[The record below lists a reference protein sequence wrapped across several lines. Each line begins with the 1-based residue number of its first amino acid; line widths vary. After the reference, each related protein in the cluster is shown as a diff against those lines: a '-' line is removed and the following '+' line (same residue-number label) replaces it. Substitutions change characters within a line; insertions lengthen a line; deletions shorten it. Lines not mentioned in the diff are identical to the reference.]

1 MKVFNFK
8 SPFTGED
15 LSVMVNVRSYNNGR
29 PALELLEEDMTYG
42 LTPYAVAT
50 VNLPDVLLQPN
61 EILIK
66 DYAENEE
73 KNDNG
78 GPCINMIKYT
88 RICDSAI
95 IPCKS
100 IINSIREFDSAIIPC
115 KFIINST
122 RQIDSQIDSQIVKN
136 QLAAEKTPLT
146 VPSIEEKQKLGPKP
160 VEKSSFALE
169 NLSTV
174 PSEQQK
180 LGPKPTGPPVV
191 PTSKNQ
197 SSSKKNTGKKK

>member
-66 DYAENEE
+66 DYAENEGILQFLI
-73 KNDNG
+73 DNN
-78 GPCINMIKYT
+78 I
-88 RICDSAI
+88 
-95 IPCKS
+95 
-100 IINSIREFDSAIIPC
+100 
-115 KFIINST
+115 
-122 RQIDSQIDSQIVKN
+122 
-136 QLAAEKTPLT
+136 
-146 VPSIEEKQKLGPKP
+146 
-160 VEKSSFALE
+160 
-169 NLSTV
+169 
-174 PSEQQK
+174 
-180 LGPKPTGPPVV
+180 VV
-191 PTSKNQ
+191 PTKNGVQ
-197 SSSKKNTGKKK
+197 SGYVWVPVCILNDESVWGETPNLYSLDEEPEYQVLKSVVNQAEESLVRADGKQLFIIKDYRIWASSEEEAHRLLPMIESF